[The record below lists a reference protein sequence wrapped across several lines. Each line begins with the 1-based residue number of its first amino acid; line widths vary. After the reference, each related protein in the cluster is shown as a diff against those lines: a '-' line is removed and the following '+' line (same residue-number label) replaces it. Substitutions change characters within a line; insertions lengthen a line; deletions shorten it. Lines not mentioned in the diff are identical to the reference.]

1 MSHATDQRFLLA
13 DVLAEAEPTGFRA
26 ALLGETLRLAGSRRR
41 ARRLRQTTAALAGLG
56 LLGTLVWQFM
66 LPGHGVFT
74 PTATSYAMVRTEPLP
89 PGAIV
94 RTQPFAADRVV
105 VSVASVDVIH
115 TTPNSGKLRNLNDDE
130 LLALVAPRPAALVRV
145 GPQSAKLIFLNPEDQ
160 KDFPLN

>member
-1 MSHATDQRFLLA
+1 MSHAIDQRRLLA

-41 ARRLRQTTAALAGLG
+41 ARRLRQATTALAVVGLFG
-56 LLGTLVWQFM
+56 ALVWRFLLQ
-66 LPGHGVFT
+66 GQGVLT
-74 PTATSYAMVRTEPLP
+74 PTSASCVIVRTEPLP

-105 VSVASVDVIH
+105 MSVASVDVIR
-115 TTPNSGKLRNLNDDE
+115 TTLNSGRFRKIDDDE
-130 LLALVAPRPAALVRV
+130 LLALVARPAALVRV
-145 GPQSAKLIFLNPEDQ
+145 GPNSANLIFLNPEDQ

>member
-1 MSHATDQRFLLA
+1 MSHATDQRHLLA

-41 ARRLRQTTAALAGLG
+41 ARRLRQTTATLAVLG
-56 LLGTLVWQFM
+56 VLGTLAWRFL
-66 LPGHGVFT
+66 LPGRGVFT
-74 PTATSYAMVRTEPLP
+74 STATSCAMVRTEPLP

-94 RTQPFAADRVV
+94 RTQPFAADRIV

-115 TTPNSGKLRNLNDDE
+115 TTPNSGRFRKIDDDE
-130 LLALVAPRPAALVRV
+130 LLALVARPAALVRV
-145 GPQSAKLIFLNPEDQ
+145 GPNSAQLIFLNPEDQ